1 MSSDRPS
8 SPPSSATGAGSGSG
22 SASYPQRESLSRNSS
37 FSNIMTLTSFD
48 RYSEDWAGALTLLD
62 VIETFFDSRLDLFN
76 RRLKA
81 QSNRIKSRA
90 VELLP
95 KGLRTPKGGGILL
108 VEDEDEYADVTGT
121 GEGGGMRQRRRT
133 SDKDRVG
140 DKYRKEVEREVE
152 RIKVK
157 LAAKVTHLSGTWR
170 SEQVVRTK
178 DKISFLFGVL
188 SLAFT
193 CILYGAAPEW
203 IPFAYTVQSSVY
215 LPLRFWQ
222 YKRKAWHYFLFGGL
236 CYFVNIL
243 DLLWLWVFPSSTVLF
258 ICCYL
263 LTLGPIASAIITWR
277 NSLVFHSLDK
287 MISIFIH
294 IYPPIVLTVIR
305 HLDPNAE
312 QRYPGLK
319 HVNDYKWYTM
329 ILLSGVPYILWQA
342 AYYKFISLDRKS
354 KIESGQRQNSF
365 HYMLNDKR
373 GPIGKALQGI
383 RPEHRELWFI
393 FGQLIYSIV
402 FMIPPAALLI
412 NSRRASSAFL
422 IIIFAVSA
430 WNGASFYVEVF
441 GRKFEREL
449 EKLRKEMELASATGV
464 SLSAS
469 SNATSASTNPSSPPS
484 PYPYTDADNG
494 QSPGQR
500 DGADAGRADRDDLAD
515 SPLMLP
521 STKASGDRNGV
532 GMGMGMGSG
541 GMKRV
546 EEAEEMEVPDLAL
559 DRAAEEVQSEVDDGR
574 QR

>member
-8 SPPSSATGAGSGSG
+8 SPSTTGSGSI
-22 SASYPQRESLSRNSS
+22 ASYPQRESLSRNSS
-37 FSNIMTLTSFD
+37 FSNIMTLTSLD

-81 QSNRIKSRA
+81 QSSRIKSRA

-95 KGLRTPKGGGILL
+95 KGLRTPRGGGILL
-108 VEDEDEYADVTGT
+108 VDDEDEYADVTGT
-121 GEGGGMRQRRRT
+121 GLGTGDGTGMRQRRRT

-140 DKYRKEVEREVE
+140 EKYRKEVEREVE

-178 DKISFLFGVL
+178 DKLTFLFGVL

-215 LPLRFWQ
+215 LPLRFWT
-222 YKRKAWHYFLFGGL
+222 YKRKAWHYFLFGDL

-305 HLDPNAE
+305 HLDANAE

-329 ILLSGVPYILWQA
+329 ILLSGVPYVLWQA

-393 FGQLIYSIV
+393 FGQLIYSII

-422 IIIFAVSA
+422 VIIFAVSA

-464 SLSAS
+464 SMSSS
-469 SNATSASTNPSSPPS
+469 SNATTASTNPSSPPS
-484 PYPYTDADNG
+484 PYPYTDADDG
-494 QSPGQR
+494 KSPDHQHRRSGDIER
-500 DGADAGRADRDDLAD
+500 DRDLAD

-521 STKASGDRNGV
+521 STQASV
-532 GMGMGMGSG
+532 GNRERSG
-541 GMKRV
+541 TGTGMKEV
-546 EEAEEMEVPDLAL
+546 EGADEMEVPDLAL
-559 DRAAEEVQSEVDDGR
+559 DRAAEEVQSVADG
-574 QR
+574 QGKIMS

>member
-1 MSSDRPS
+1 MSYSNLSARRPS
-8 SPPSSATGAGSGSG
+8 SPSSGGGDSGG
-22 SASYPQRESLSRNSS
+22 YPTPQRESLSRNSS
-37 FSNIMTLTSFD
+37 FSNIMTLTSLD

-81 QSNRIKSRA
+81 QSSRIKSRA

-108 VEDEDEYADVTGT
+108 LEDEDEYADVTGT
-121 GEGGGMRQRRRT
+121 EDGGAGMRQRRRT
-133 SDKDRVG
+133 SDRDRVG

-215 LPLRFWQ
+215 LPLRFWT
-222 YKRKAWHYFLFGGL
+222 YKRKAWHYFLFGDL

-294 IYPPIVLTVIR
+294 IYPPIVLTVLR
-305 HLDPNAE
+305 HLDPDAE
-312 QRYPGLK
+312 QKYPGLK

-422 IIIFAVSA
+422 VIIFAVSA

-464 SLSAS
+464 SMTPS
-469 SNATSASTNPSSPPS
+469 SNATAASTNPSSPPS
-484 PYPYTDADNG
+484 PYPYTDADDG
-494 QSPGQR
+494 RSPEEQR
-500 DGADAGRADRDDLAD
+500 QRKSRDADRDLAD

-521 STKASGDRNGV
+521 STGSHRS
-532 GMGMGMGSG
+532 GSG
-541 GMKRV
+541 SGSGTGVESGMKEIR
-546 EEAEEMEVPDLAL
+546 EAEEMDPDLAL
-559 DRAAEEVQSEVDDGR
+559 DRAAEEVQSAAGEKEE
-574 QR
+574 